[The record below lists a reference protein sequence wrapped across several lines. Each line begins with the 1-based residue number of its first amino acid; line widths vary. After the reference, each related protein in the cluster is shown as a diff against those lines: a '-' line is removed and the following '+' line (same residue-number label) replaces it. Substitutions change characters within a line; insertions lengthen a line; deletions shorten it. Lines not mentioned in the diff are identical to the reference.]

1 MFSCQKKKSF
11 FLKAFRQFKLILLKK
26 LSAIMKYILTLEE
39 YENIIKYLKGGNS
52 LLSTMN
58 YNSKQNYIRRM
69 RKFILMPNKLYLE
82 EDNICREVT
91 ANDDLIR
98 LDEMLNKLHL
108 PSHLGMTAMYKKS
121 ELKYAGFRREKI
133 YEIVSNCITCK
144 KHVPPARIAPITP
157 IISTF

>member
-1 MFSCQKKKSF
+1 
-11 FLKAFRQFKLILLKK
+11 
-26 LSAIMKYILTLEE
+26 MKYILILEE
-39 YENIIKYLKGGNS
+39 YINIIKYLKVGNS
-52 LLSTMN
+52 LLSKMN

-69 RKFILMPNKLYLE
+69 KKFILMSNKLYLE
-82 EDNICREVT
+82 EGNICKEEIV
-91 ANDDLIR
+91 NNDLIR
-98 LDEMLNKLHL
+98 LDEMLNKLDL

-157 IISTF
+157 II